1 MPTNPFDNVADDER
15 TDELPVL
22 VETVVLG
29 SAAATTTEGDSLEDT
44 AQRAAKFPS
53 PAAGSTAEI
62 ESLQTDLA
70 ARGAKIATLEEDITR
85 LSGRWNEIE
94 RHITARDT
102 RIEELNRT
110 LGELR
115 RTLAERHVAEQ
126 HLASELAHRVA
137 DIERLNTDN
146 TMLRAAAETAE
157 ANLAALT
164 AESTAPA
171 HTAADSNSAI
181 GLRQEVAS
189 LTAYIANRSD
199 WWRELKSLA
208 AASAERIGTLQ
219 RELRDVTAAHRDA
232 SALADRES
240 TRAEKLRGDLVAVT
254 HIIEELRREMAAA
267 RAATI
272 DRKAPSAIPQVE
284 AAQPAA
290 SAPAIAPHV
299 VSQPAD
305 PPPSLA
311 SLDQELAGA
320 PSIPTAGASDLLP
333 APAFEVLAGLE
344 AEIAHKR
351 QQIGAQL
358 VELREREQ
366 RLEASAATIARL
378 RQDLATLRTEVEQR
392 RADVGRLE
400 RAVVEKDRALDT
412 RDVRIATLQEE
423 LNQRLGAIQKLNA
436 MDLSL
441 QGLNSK
447 MSDRLRRAEP
457 ATEQTNVP
465 TLVCLTGD
473 APKQLAL
480 TKKTITVGR
489 GHHCDIQIVT
499 HFVSREHAR
508 ITTDRGTVIIED
520 LASTNGVFVNSIRVD
535 RHELHHGDLL
545 TIGETQF
552 RFLESVAH

>member
-1 MPTNPFDNVADDER
+1 MPTNPFDDVADDER

-22 VETVVLG
+22 VETVVLNSPG
-29 SAAATTTEGDSLEDT
+29 ATATEGDSLEDT
-44 AQRAAKFPS
+44 AERTAKFPS
-53 PAAGSTAEI
+53 PAIGSTPEI
-62 ESLQTDLA
+62 ESLQSDLA
-70 ARGAKIATLEEDITR
+70 ARGAKIAALEEDIAR
-85 LSGRWNEIE
+85 LSARWNEIE
-94 RHITARDT
+94 RHLNARDT

-126 HLASELAHRVA
+126 RLATELARRGA
-137 DIERLNTDN
+137 DLDRLNAEN
-146 TMLRAAAETAE
+146 TALRAAAETAE
-157 ANLAALT
+157 ANFAALAAESAT
-164 AESTAPA
+164 AF
-171 HTAADSNSAI
+171 TAADSDSDSAAA
-181 GLRQEVAS
+181 LRQEVAS
-189 LTAYIANRSD
+189 LSAYIANRHD
-199 WWRELKSLA
+199 WWRELKSQV
-208 AASAERIGTLQ
+208 AASAQRIGTLE
-219 RELRDVTAAHRDA
+219 RELRDLTGAHGDA
-232 SALADRES
+232 KALAARES
-240 TRAEKLRGDLVAVT
+240 MRAAKLRSELVATT
-254 HIIEELRREMAAA
+254 HLVEEQRRVLATA

-272 DRKAPSAIPQVE
+272 E
-284 AAQPAA
+284 ARLPPETTQAEEAQPAA
-290 SAPAIAPHV
+290 STPHH
-299 VSQPAD
+299 VSTAAG

-311 SLDQELAGA
+311 SIDQDVAGA
-320 PSIPTAGASDLLP
+320 LPIPTAGGSDLLP
-333 APAFEVLAGLE
+333 APAFEVLAALE

-366 RLEASAATIARL
+366 RLEAGAATIERL
-378 RQDLATLRTEVEQR
+378 RQDLATLRTELEQK

-400 RAVVEKDRALDT
+400 RAVVEKDRALET

-423 LNQRLGAIQKLNA
+423 LNERLGAIQKLNA

-441 QGLNSK
+441 QGLSSK
-447 MSDRLRRAEP
+447 MSDRLRRVEP
-457 ATEQTNVP
+457 AAESTNVP

-480 TKKTITVGR
+480 TNKTVTIGR
-489 GHHCDIQIVT
+489 GNHCDIQIVT